1 MRYSLVTCCLWVA
14 VLSTPSVVA
23 QRIQLPLKATL
34 TLASSQSF
42 TFLCAADPAATDSVD
57 SQFNEVEI
65 PDLPLPGDVFYV
77 WTVAPTM
84 PPIWLSPTDVRG
96 YEEDVPTLIEYDLRV
111 NWSGGT
117 LTIAWDNV
125 LPAGV
130 DSAYIV
136 DGFTTFP
143 DNILSQKLVPGSSLV
158 TNNPAIDRFKVLMWV
173 SGSAVSV
180 AETPMASPMAT
191 PIVYPNPAT
200 DLVSLSE
207 LSGGSAEIC
216 IVDPTGRVV
225 HREFTTAQAVELQ
238 LHDVPAGIYRISIV
252 TPTGVQSVPLIRL

>member
-1 MRYSLVTCCLWVA
+1 MRCALVTCCLWVMA
-14 VLSTPSVVA
+14 LCVPVIHA

-34 TLASSQSF
+34 TLETSQSF
-42 TFLCAADPAATDSVD
+42 TFLCAADPDATDSVD
-57 SQFNEVEI
+57 AQFNEVEI

-77 WTVAPTM
+77 WTVAPTT

-96 YEEDVPTLIEYDLRV
+96 YEENVPTRIEYDLRV

-117 LTIAWDNV
+117 LTFAWDNF

-143 DNILSQKLVPGSSLV
+143 DNILSQKLVPGTSLV
-158 TNNPAIDRFKVLMWV
+158 TNNPAIDRFKVIMWL
-173 SGSAVSV
+173 SGTTVSV
-180 AETPMASPMAT
+180 SELFNVPSPN
-191 PIVYPNPAT
+191 VYPNPAIDRVT
-200 DLVSLSE
+200 VGG

-216 IVDPTGRVV
+216 IIDPTGRVV
-225 HREFTTAQAVELQ
+225 HRNFTTEQALELNLQ
-238 LHDVPAGIYRISIV
+238 DVPAGIYRISV
-252 TPTGVQSVPLIRL
+252 TTPTGVQSVPLIRL